1 MSVRVRFAPSPTGY
15 LHVGGLRTAL
25 YNYLFAKNMGG
36 TFILRIEDTDRTRL
50 VEGAQEALIDSLRWA
65 GVDYDEGPGKD
76 GGVGPYIQSERF
88 DLYGKYAKE
97 LIENGSAYYAFDT
110 PEEIEAMRKR
120 QKKAGLAPKY
130 DRSTM
135 RNQYTL
141 GEEETAKLLESDAKR
156 VVRLKVPFSEEIH
169 FKDII
174 RGDVTVRGRDVDDQI
189 LLKSDGFPTY
199 HLANVVDDHLMKISH
214 VIRGE
219 EWLPSTPKHVL
230 LYKAFGWDMPDFAH
244 LPLLLN
250 NNKTKLSKRH
260 GDVAVEDFRAKGYIK
275 EAFVNFVALLGWNP
289 SGENEIHSMDDL
301 IAGFKLEKVN
311 KGGAIFDRP
320 KLEWMNSMYLRN
332 TPLDELYDSIADKL
346 TEAGITQDKEYVK
359 QVINLLK
366 ERINFA
372 QEIIEFG
379 DYMFAKPKSFDE
391 KYEQKRW
398 KDNTLEQIQPLI
410 EKLKTLDNWT
420 HQEMHNLAEEYIN
433 ANGLGFGQIMHPIRL
448 MITGKPVGAGMFET
462 MEILGKDEC
471 FERIDSFISK
481 KQNEN

>member
-25 YNYLFAKNMGG
+25 YNYLFAKNQGG
-36 TFILRIEDTDRTRL
+36 TFILRIEDTDRTRF
-50 VEGAQEALIDSLRWA
+50 VEGAQEALIESLRWA

-76 GGVGPYIQSERF
+76 GGRGPYIQSERF
-88 DLYGKYAKE
+88 DLYRKYSE
-97 LIENGSAYYAFDT
+97 QLIENGSAYYAFDT
-110 PEEIEAMRKR
+110 SEEIEAMRER
-120 QKKAGLAPKY
+120 QKKAGVAPKY
-130 DRSTM
+130 DRSSM

-141 GEEETAKLLESDAKR
+141 GDEETKKLLESNTPH
-156 VVRLKVPFSEEIH
+156 VVRLKVPFNEEIH
-169 FKDII
+169 FKDVI
-174 RGDVTVRGRDVDDQI
+174 RGDVNVRGRDVDDQI

-199 HLANVVDDHLMKISH
+199 HLANVVDDHFMEITH

-230 LYKAFGWDMPDFAH
+230 LYKAFGWEMPKFAH

-260 GDVAVEDFRAKGYIK
+260 GDVAVGDFKAKGYIK

-289 SGENEIHSMDDL
+289 SGENEIHSMEEL
-301 IAGFKLEKVN
+301 IAGFNLEKVN

-320 KLEWMNSMYLRN
+320 KLEWMNSVYLRQ
-332 TPLDELYDSIADKL
+332 TPLDDLYDQIKKKA
-346 TEAGITQDKEYVK
+346 EVAGIEKEPEYIK
-359 QVINLLK
+359 SVIDLLK

-372 QEIIEFG
+372 HEIIEFA
-379 DYMFAKPKSFDE
+379 DYMWHKPKSYDE
-391 KYEQKRW
+391 KYEAKQW
-398 KDNTLEQIQPLI
+398 KENTLELI
-410 EKLKTLDNWT
+410 EPLVERFRNLETWT
-420 HQEMHNLAEEYIN
+420 KDSMHAVTEEYTKKVGI
-433 ANGLGFGQIMHPIRL
+433 GFGKVMHPIRL

-471 FERIDSFISK
+471 MERFDEFIAIK
-481 KQNEN
+481 K